1 MTLAIASCIIVGY
14 LCGSISTGYLVG
26 RLHHFDIRNYG
37 SGNAGAT
44 NASRTL
50 GKKAGFLVLICDLLK
65 VLIPASIV
73 HYVIFAGEDYSTLL
87 CMITGFAGVLGHNYP
102 VWLGFKGGKGI
113 SSTGGAMIATDS
125 WFALGIPVFVLIVAT
140 TKYVSL
146 GSMFVVILYPIVI
159 GITRF
164 GDPYYV
170 PMLVTAC
177 LFTASGVFTHRK
189 NIVRLLNGTERKFG
203 QRVEVP
209 AETVVAEAVI
219 DSEKETQS

>member
-1 MTLAIASCIIVGY
+1 MPLKIVLCIIVGY
-14 LCGSISTGYLVG
+14 LCGSVSTGYLVG

-73 HYVIFAGEDYSTLL
+73 HYVIFAGEDYAALL
-87 CMITGFAGVLGHNYP
+87 CEITGFAGVLGHNYP
-102 VWLGFKGGKGI
+102 VWLKFKGGKGI
-113 SSTGGAMIATDS
+113 SSTGGAMIATD
-125 WFALGIPVFVLIVAT
+125 WRFALFIPVFVMICVA

-146 GSMFVVILYPIVI
+146 GSMFVVFLYPVFLAIVRY
-159 GITRF
+159 GE
-164 GDPYYV
+164 PYYL
-170 PMLVTAC
+170 PMVIIAC
-177 LFTASGVFTHRK
+177 MFTASGVFTHRQ
-189 NIVRLLNGTERKFG
+189 NIKRLLNGTERKLG

-209 AETVVAEAVI
+209 TEAVKAE
-219 DSEKETQS
+219 EKETEA